1 MARRLSASDRGRTRL
16 RPDRGNF
23 RVVEGSNRE
32 EPGGAEAPARSDRGR
47 ILLALG
53 ALAAFGVVVAV
64 VAVTAGGSG
73 DSGGAGAEP
82 PQECIDAW
90 NQDRAALAFARHNSI
105 FHNYSSAEVGY
116 LTPAADASVSSEAE
130 TGECVVVFARNQLD
144 PEALAAGQ
152 ILEGGVWTPL
162 TDVTDVNTV
171 ARLQSE
177 AFDGANAK
185 PTIDGEIVPK
195 D

>member
-1 MARRLSASDRGRTRL
+1 
-16 RPDRGNF
+16 
-23 RVVEGSNRE
+23 VEGPNPE
-32 EPGGAEAPARSDRGR
+32 EPGGAGAPARSDRAR

-53 ALAAFGVVVAV
+53 ALAAFGAVVAV
-64 VAVTAGGSG
+64 VAVTAGGSD
-73 DSGGAGAEP
+73 DSGGAGAEA

-90 NQDRAALAFARHNSI
+90 NEDRAALAFARHNSI
-105 FHNYSSAEVGY
+105 FHNYNSAEVGY
-116 LTPAADASVSSEAE
+116 LTPAADASISSDPE
-130 TGECVVVFARNQLD
+130 TGECVVVFARTQLD